1 MAEQRTYVVTGSAS
15 GMGAAVAARLRGAGS
30 RVIGVDL
37 RDADVVADLSTA
49 SGRQQAAAAV
59 VEAAGGRIDGAV
71 CAAGLGPRPGLE
83 RTIVEVNYCGVTDL
97 LEGLRPALAR
107 SGSAKVVVIGSNS
120 TTTTPM
126 VPRRAVDALLA
137 GDLDRGCARLMRVKR
152 LAPAHAYAASK
163 LAVTHWTRLR
173 ATEQDWIGAGIHLN
187 VLAPGA
193 VMTAMLRDQLAGPE
207 AKNVQRFPIPVG
219 HFGDPDV
226 LAQWAE
232 FMLSPAA
239 EFMVGAVVVVD
250 GGTEALFRARDWPRP
265 VPARQVPRFVRLMF
279 GSKRPPAVA
288 SGSAG

>member
-1 MAEQRTYVVTGSAS
+1 MVDQAYVVTGSAS
-15 GMGAAVAARLRGAGS
+15 GMGAAVASRLRAAGH
-30 RVIGVDL
+30 RVVGVDL

-49 SGRQQAAAAV
+49 TGREQAVRSVLAACD
-59 VEAAGGRIDGAV
+59 GRLDGAV
-71 CAAGLGPRPGLE
+71 LAAGLGPRPGLE
-83 RTIVEVNYCGVTDL
+83 RTILEVNFLGASTL

-107 SGSAKVVVIGSNS
+107 DGGAKVVVIGSNS

-137 GDLDRGCARLMRVKR
+137 GDLDRACRRLMRVKR

-163 LAVTHWTRLR
+163 LAVTHWVRLR
-173 ATEQDWIGAGIHLN
+173 ATEPEWIGAGIHLN

-207 AKNVQRFPIPVG
+207 AKNVRRFPIPVG

-226 LAQWAE
+226 LAQWAA

-239 EFMVGAVVVVD
+239 DFVVGAVVVVD

-279 GSKRPPAVA
+279 GSRRAASPAPD
-288 SGSAG
+288 

>member
-1 MAEQRTYVVTGSAS
+1 MVEQGTYVVTGSAS
-15 GMGAAVAARLRGAGS
+15 GMGAAVVQRLRAAGS
-30 RVIGVDL
+30 RVITVDL
-37 RDADVVADLSTA
+37 RDADVVADLSTPT
-49 SGRQQAAAAV
+49 GRRNA
-59 VEAAGGRIDGAV
+59 VEAVLEASDGCLDGAV

-83 RTIVEVNYCGVTDL
+83 RTILEVNYLGVTEL

-126 VPRRAVDALLA
+126 VPGRAVRALLD
-137 GDLDRGCARLMRVKR
+137 GDLDKACSRLLRVKR
-152 LAPAHAYAASK
+152 MAPAHAYAASK

-173 ATEQDWIGAGIHLN
+173 ATEPAWVGEGIHLN

-239 EFMVGAVVVVD
+239 DVVVGAVVVVD

-279 GSKRPPAVA
+279 GSSRRC
-288 SGSAG
+288 AGTQPTG